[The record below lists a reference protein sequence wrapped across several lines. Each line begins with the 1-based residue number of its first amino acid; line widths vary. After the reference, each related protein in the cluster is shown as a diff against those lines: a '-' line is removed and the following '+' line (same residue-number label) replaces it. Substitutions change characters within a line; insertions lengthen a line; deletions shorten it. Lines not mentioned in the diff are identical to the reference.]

1 VRRKLIFG
9 LVVLSLLSI
18 DAEGARRGGLGSR
31 WLARRVAR
39 TSSSA
44 DTYSTPQ
51 AAWNAYYSAM
61 VRQDWDA
68 AYSAL
73 DRQSRR
79 HAVAGAAFSVLW
91 FSSED
96 GRAGVAENLARRHRI
111 SIEAMIREIRDF
123 NAAQESR
130 LSGPDETAISFDDR
144 ESQALIKMQS
154 TLLRHIP
161 DHAAFYRNAMTA
173 LLAIAEEDAAEATQ
187 QARTDGEL
195 PPKLT
200 EVRYRGNRA
209 QALYRTDAALVR
221 GSDSPG
227 ERTIDFTF
235 EDGGWKVHEVG

>member
-1 VRRKLIFG
+1 MARKLI
-9 LVVLSLLSI
+9 LAVVAMSLFAD
-18 DAEGARRGGLGSR
+18 DAEATRRGGVRSR
-31 WLARRVAR
+31 WLARRAAR
-39 TSSSA
+39 TA
-44 DTYSTPQ
+44 NWAETYSTPQ

-61 VRQDWDA
+61 VRQDWNA

-96 GRAGVAENLARRHRI
+96 GRAGVAENLARRHGI
-111 SIEAMIREIRDF
+111 SIDGMIREIRDF

-130 LSGPDETAISFDDR
+130 LSGPDKTAISFDDR
-144 ESQALIKMQS
+144 ESQALIEMQRM
-154 TLLRHIP
+154 LLRHIP
-161 DHAAFYRNAMTA
+161 DPAAFYRDAMTA

-187 QARTDGEL
+187 KARMEGEL

-209 QALYRTDAALVR
+209 QALYRTDTALVR
-221 GSDSPG
+221 GSETPG
-227 ERTIDFTF
+227 ERIIDFSF
-235 EDGGWKVHEVG
+235 EDGGWKVRELE